1 MRISIIGFSGSGK
14 STLAKNLSVK
24 LNIPV
29 LYLDKVL
36 YLKNWEKRE
45 LNLCKEI
52 VYNFIQKNKYWVI
65 DGNYFKFHLEE
76 RMKISDKI
84 IFLNFN
90 RIICLIQAFNRYNE
104 YKGKTRESISDGCEE
119 KFDFEFIKWIV
130 YDSRKESRINILNDI
145 IEKYRDKVI
154 ICETHDDIN
163 KVYNSINID

>member
-52 VYNFIQKNKYWVI
+52 VYNFI
-65 DGNYFKFHLEE
+65 
-76 RMKISDKI
+76 
-84 IFLNFN
+84 
-90 RIICLIQAFNRYNE
+90 
-104 YKGKTRESISDGCEE
+104 
-119 KFDFEFIKWIV
+119 
-130 YDSRKESRINILNDI
+130 
-145 IEKYRDKVI
+145 
-154 ICETHDDIN
+154 
-163 KVYNSINID
+163 

>member
-14 STLAKNLSVK
+14 STLAKKLSVK

-45 LNLCKEI
+45 LNLCKDI

-90 RIICLIQAFNRYNE
+90 RIIC
-104 YKGKTRESISDGCEE
+104 ES
-119 KFDFEFIKWIV
+119 
-130 YDSRKESRINILNDI
+130 
-145 IEKYRDKVI
+145 
-154 ICETHDDIN
+154 HDDII